1 MNVLILN
8 TSDKIG
14 GAAIAA
20 YRLKN
25 ALRNKGISASM
36 LVRDRL
42 SSDPDVQ
49 AIKPTLKNK
58 LRFFWE
64 RLVIFFS
71 NKYSRQNLFRVSIA
85 NTGVDVTTH
94 PLVRKA
100 DIIHL
105 HWINQGF
112 LSLSDIRKLI
122 ATGKPI
128 VWTMH
133 DMWVCTSICH
143 HAYDCK
149 GYTQTCGMCPF
160 LNSGNKQD
168 LSHRVWKKKQFLKYS
183 DVHLVAVSS
192 WLKARA
198 DESSLTRNLACTII
212 PNVIDDTIFYPSDKL
227 RVRNDLKLSPSK
239 KIILMSAARLDDP
252 IKGLDL
258 FIQVLHS
265 MGEERQRELCVL
277 FLGEIKGD
285 NSFLTTLPVSVFSL
299 GLITD
304 TSQIV
309 KYYQAA
315 DLTVVPSLYETFGQT
330 IIEAMACGCPAVSF
344 DNSGQT
350 DIIDHKINGYLAEYK
365 NIKDMA
371 DGIEWVLEY
380 PKQHEL
386 SQACV
391 NKVRSHYSEA
401 IVASRY
407 INLYEEL
414 LKE

>member
-1 MNVLILN
+1 
-8 TSDKIG
+8 
-14 GAAIAA
+14 
-20 YRLKN
+20 
-25 ALRNKGISASM
+25 
-36 LVRDRL
+36 
-42 SSDPDVQ
+42 
-49 AIKPTLKNK
+49 
-58 LRFFWE
+58 
-64 RLVIFFS
+64 
-71 NKYSRQNLFRVSIA
+71 
-85 NTGVDVTTH
+85 
-94 PLVRKA
+94 
-100 DIIHL
+100 
-105 HWINQGF
+105 
-112 LSLSDIRKLI
+112 
-122 ATGKPI
+122 
-128 VWTMH
+128 
-133 DMWVCTSICH
+133 
-143 HAYDCK
+143 
-149 GYTQTCGMCPF
+149 
-160 LNSGNKQD
+160 
-168 LSHRVWKKKQFLKYS
+168 
-183 DVHLVAVSS
+183 
-192 WLKARA
+192 
-198 DESSLTRNLACTII
+198 
-212 PNVIDDTIFYPSDKL
+212 
-227 RVRNDLKLSPSK
+227 
-239 KIILMSAARLDDP
+239 MSAARLDDP

-285 NSFLTTLPVSVFSL
+285 NSFLTTLPVSAFSL
-299 GLITD
+299 GLMTD